1 MLITFEGIDGAG
13 KTTQAK
19 KLWEHLKKSGR
30 KTTLYREPGGEPV
43 SERLREIIIH
53 SDLTVQGELLL
64 FEAARAEL
72 VHRKIKPDL
81 EEGFTVILDRFTDST
96 LAYQGY
102 GRGIDINLIKELN
115 NFATG
120 GLRPDITF
128 LLDIDPLSALERL
141 ERKNRFENPDFLDR
155 VRRGYLEVAREDP
168 ERVVVIPS
176 HPPAEEVFAEIR
188 GILKERFE
196 F

>member
-1 MLITFEGIDGAG
+1 
-13 KTTQAK
+13 
-19 KLWEHLKKSGR
+19 
-30 KTTLYREPGGEPV
+30 
-43 SERLREIIIH
+43 
-53 SDLTVQGELLL
+53 
-64 FEAARAEL
+64 
-72 VHRKIKPDL
+72 
-81 EEGFTVILDRFTDST
+81 VILDRFTDST

-155 VRRGYLEVAREDP
+155 VRRGYLEV
-168 ERVVVIPS
+168 
-176 HPPAEEVFAEIR
+176 
-188 GILKERFE
+188 
-196 F
+196 